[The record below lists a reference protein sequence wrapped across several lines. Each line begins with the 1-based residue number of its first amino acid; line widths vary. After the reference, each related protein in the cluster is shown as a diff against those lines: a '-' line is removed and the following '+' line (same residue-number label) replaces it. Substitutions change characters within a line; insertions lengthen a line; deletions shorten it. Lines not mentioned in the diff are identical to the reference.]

1 MGGKAHSNGDHSLWL
16 AASRSKRW
24 GELFFLAYSPFW
36 ITALLGVV
44 VPLRLYERF
53 GEMEY
58 LILGLATVAPCI
70 IFPLL
75 FGGTED
81 AKQPWYQRYWFKAN
95 LWIAIFGFVGNY
107 FWTHYFYVVLGATYS
122 FPSYKINYVPIT
134 TFLLTQPYFLLYHS
148 ISNITL
154 RRLGHAIKHVPDR
167 FSRWLIQASW
177 VGVLAYLTA
186 LAEAVT
192 IANFPYYEMVDRM
205 AMYKVGS
212 LFYAIYFFVS
222 FPMFFRMDEN
232 PKAPWTLSQVSVDAL
247 GASMLVTIIL
257 DLWRISV
264 GPIVVIPWA
273 ASHNQCIQYGPPWLR
288 ATTGP
293 SAAKQLDSDLI
304 AFAVGKD
311 QSELEL

>member
-1 MGGKAHSNGDHSLWL
+1 ML
-16 AASRSKRW
+16 
-24 GELFFLAYSPFW
+24 
-36 ITALLGVV
+36 
-44 VPLRLYERF
+44 
-53 GEMEY
+53 
-58 LILGLATVAPCI
+58 
-70 IFPLL
+70 
-75 FGGTED
+75 
-81 AKQPWYQRYWFKAN
+81 Q
-95 LWIAIFGFVGNY
+95 
-107 FWTHYFYVVLGATYS
+107 
-122 FPSYKINYVPIT
+122 
-134 TFLLTQPYFLLYHS
+134 
-148 ISNITL
+148 
-154 RRLGHAIKHVPDR
+154 
-167 FSRWLIQASW
+167 
-177 VGVLAYLTA
+177 
-186 LAEAVT
+186 
-192 IANFPYYEMVDRM
+192 FPYYEMVDRM

-222 FPMFFRMDEN
+222 FPMFFRWDPLCLLGMSFGNLLKVVPYCGFRCDNIFLYCAALVTDDVHVWYHNRMDEN

-288 ATTGP
+288 ATPGP